1 MPVSPA
7 CVGLLS
13 FGALLAVSVLA
24 VVAVNDS
31 HSTKSTRTAGAA
43 SAVVGAPAVIVDV
56 GHDPPPP
63 PPPPVAASAAASV
76 RFAVAVS
83 MSADAWTSA
92 TTSSVTSATAASADV
107 DPNAVAVAVAS
118 GSIRLDFVVGLR
130 GAATTPA
137 TSWVLLQCFLTDA
150 DAALACPNVYA
161 SQPTVASRAT
171 YALEVPVEAVLEPP
185 RLEYVSPP
193 SLPPPPPSLQW
204 EQPMV
209 PPSPP
214 PPHPPPPAP
223 RPPPRPPRPP
233 NAPSTFVTVRRTDDC
248 DDDAAGRRHLT
259 RNECEA
265 YALAL
270 YAPFEAHNGTLH
282 HERGCMRW
290 SGNDGVVEYMF
301 SAHPHNHPCP
311 NSTLVECYCVSE
323 A

>member
-1 MPVSPA
+1 MRASPWRPW
-7 CVGLLS
+7 CL
-13 FGALLAVSVLA
+13 GALGVGGLVVVSVVA
-24 VVAVNDS
+24 VVAVNSS
-31 HSTKSTRTAGAA
+31 HAAASTRTSGAA
-43 SAVVGAPAVIVDV
+43 SAVVDGAPAVIIDV

-76 RFAVAVS
+76 RFAVSVS
-83 MSADAWTSA
+83 MSTDAWTSA
-92 TTSSVTSATAASADV
+92 TTSGVTSATAASADV
-107 DPNAVAVAVAS
+107 DPNAVDVAVAG

-137 TSWVLLQCFLTDA
+137 TSWMLLRCFLTDA

-161 SQPTVASRAT
+161 SKPSVASRAT

-193 SLPPPPPSLQW
+193 SVPPPSPSLQW

-214 PPHPPPPAP
+214 PPHPPPPQ
-223 RPPPRPPRPP
+223 PPHPP
-233 NAPSTFVTVRRTDDC
+233 NAPSTFVTVRHNDDC
-248 DDDAAGRRHLT
+248 DDDAVGRRHLT

-265 YALAL
+265 YALTL
-270 YAPFEAHNGTLH
+270 YAPFEVHNGTLH
-282 HERGCMRW
+282 HERGCMQW
-290 SGNDGVVEYMF
+290 SGNSGIVEYMY

-311 NSTLVECYCVSE
+311 NSTLVECFCVSE

>member
-1 MPVSPA
+1 
-7 CVGLLS
+7 
-13 FGALLAVSVLA
+13 
-24 VVAVNDS
+24 
-31 HSTKSTRTAGAA
+31 
-43 SAVVGAPAVIVDV
+43 
-56 GHDPPPP
+56 
-63 PPPPVAASAAASV
+63 
-76 RFAVAVS
+76 

-92 TTSSVTSATAASADV
+92 TTSDVTSATAASADV
-107 DPNAVAVAVAS
+107 DPDAVDVAVAS

-137 TSWVLLQCFLTDA
+137 TSWMLLRCFLTEA

-193 SLPPPPPSLQW
+193 SVPPPPTPSPPHPPPPPSLQW

-223 RPPPRPPRPP
+223 SPPPRPP
-233 NAPSTFVTVRRTDDC
+233 NAPSTFVTVRRNDDC

-265 YALAL
+265 YALAV
-270 YAPFEAHNGTLH
+270 YAPFEVHNGTLH

-290 SGNDGVVEYMF
+290 SGNDGVVEYMH
-301 SAHPHNHPCP
+301 SAHAHNHPCP
-311 NSTLVECYCVSE
+311 NSTLVECFCVST
-323 A
+323 AG

>member
-1 MPVSPA
+1 MV
-7 CVGLLS
+7 
-13 FGALLAVSVLA
+13 VSVVA
-24 VVAVNDS
+24 VVAANTA
-31 HSTKSTRTAGAA
+31 HSTARTSTRASGAA
-43 SAVVGAPAVIVDV
+43 SAVDGAPVVIVDV

-83 MSADAWTSA
+83 VPADAWTSA

-107 DPNAVAVAVAS
+107 DPNTVDATVAS

-137 TSWVLLQCFLTDA
+137 TSWRLLQCFLTDA
-150 DAALACPNVYA
+150 DATLACPNVYA

-193 SLPPPPPSLQW
+193 SLPSPPSRPPPPSLL
-204 EQPMV
+204 PPSLLPPSLLPPSLL

-214 PPHPPPPAP
+214 
-223 RPPPRPPRPP
+223 RM
-233 NAPSTFVTVRRTDDC
+233 PSTLVTVRHNDDC
-248 DDDAAGRRHLT
+248 DDVTTGRRHLT

-270 YAPFEAHNGTLH
+270 NAPFEAHNGTLH

-290 SGNDGVVEYMF
+290 SGNSGIVEYMY

-311 NSTLVECYCVSE
+311 NSTLVECFCVSE
-323 A
+323 PW